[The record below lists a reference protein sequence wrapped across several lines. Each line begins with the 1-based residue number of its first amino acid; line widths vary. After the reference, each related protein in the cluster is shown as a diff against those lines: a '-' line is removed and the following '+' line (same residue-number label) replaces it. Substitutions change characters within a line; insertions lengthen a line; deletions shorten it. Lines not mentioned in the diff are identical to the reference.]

1 MALIETLEKHY
12 SSQKQDALELL
23 RKKAWESFM
32 QRGLPQKNEEAFQ
45 YLTLRNLTADSFTP
59 YDESL
64 LPKKEKIAKQLLPE
78 CKGNALV
85 FVNGRFCKE
94 LSRIPKEVVV
104 LPLHEALS
112 TYGHFLKER
121 LNKNLSEE
129 KDPFALLAFSF
140 LQGIFLY
147 VPPKCKLKAALQCH
161 HIVSGEKPFVAQT
174 LSLFV
179 GRDAEVE
186 LISTFQ
192 REEES
197 PFWQNS
203 LLDVALDEG
212 ARLTHTD
219 VQEKAASSWQF
230 TRMRAT
236 LKRSSCLKT
245 LAFTRGG
252 ALHRNDYQISLLG
265 EGAEAHLQGLA
276 LIEGMHT
283 AHTHVLMEHHA
294 PHTTSR
300 QLFKNVMK
308 DSSQSSFI
316 GKIWVKRDA
325 QKTEAYQ
332 LNNNLLLGEHAQANS
347 KPNLEIFADDVK
359 ASHGATVAQLDDAL
373 LFYLKTRGIS
383 QEDAKAL
390 LTRAFCREILDQL
403 PVSLRHV

>member
-12 SSQKQDALELL
+12 SLQKKDGLELL
-23 RKKAWESFM
+23 RKQAWEAFM

-45 YLTLRNLTADSFTP
+45 YLSLRNLVADSFTP
-59 YDESL
+59 QESSPV
-64 LPKKEKIAKQLLPE
+64 LPYKKNGI
-78 CKGNALV
+78 V
-85 FVNGRFCKE
+85 FVNGKFCKE
-94 LSRIPKEVVV
+94 LSHFPKELVV
-104 LPLHEALS
+104 LSLQEALV

-121 LNKNLSEE
+121 LSKNLNEE

-147 VPPKCKLKAALQCH
+147 VPPKCKLKAPLHCH
-161 HIVSGEKPFVAQT
+161 HLVTGEKPFAAST

-186 LISTFQ
+186 LMTTFQ
-192 REEES
+192 REQEGS
-197 PFWQNS
+197 FWQNV
-203 LLDVALDEG
+203 LVDVAIEEG
-212 ARLTHTD
+212 ARLTYSSM
-219 VQEKAASSWQF
+219 QEEAASGSRF
-230 TRMRAT
+230 NLMRAT
-236 LKRSSCLKT
+236 MKRGSYLKT
-245 LAFTRGG
+245 VAVTKGS
-252 ALHRNDYQISLLG
+252 ALDRDDYRISLLG

-276 LIEGMHT
+276 LLEGVRT
-283 AHTHVLMEHHA
+283 AHTHVRVEHHA

-300 QLFKNVMK
+300 QLFKNAMK
-308 DSSQSSFI
+308 DSSQASFN

-359 ASHGATVAQLDDAL
+359 ASHGATVAQLDEAL

-383 QEDAKAL
+383 QEEAKAL
-390 LTRAFCREILDQL
+390 LMDAFCKEILDQL